1 MPRVSASSIVAQ
13 FSVAKLCRKRRA
25 PPIGASR
32 RRSTSAL
39 ALERRTSANHPR
51 EMGERLFYGP
61 NLCKSARVAIDGK
74 EVYASND
81 CGTALSGFLIDAT
94 FLASLPSYGLQSM
107 LPVATHELTVAG
119 KTEMRVV
126 GKLENVR
133 MRICYD
139 PSADAVKWFDVT
151 APQVFVVHSL
161 PVPLHVSDGPV
172 GRRAAWSSGGEPR
185 HKAATYGA
193 PYNSHPYWSSRV
205 EMAPLGAGPT
215 VGFVGTAPE
224 AGSDARLEQL
234 ERRVDALAKR
244 HVEALAKPR
253 DDVFGMTAAQARA
266 AIAALVLALLW
277 QLLR

>member
-1 MPRVSASSIVAQ
+1 
-13 FSVAKLCRKRRA
+13 
-25 PPIGASR
+25 
-32 RRSTSAL
+32 
-39 ALERRTSANHPR
+39 
-51 EMGERLFYGP
+51 MGERLFYGP
-61 NLCKSARVAIDGK
+61 NLCKPSRVAIDGK

-81 CGTALSGFLIDAT
+81 LGTALSGFLIDAR
-94 FLASLPSYGLQSM
+94 FLASLPSYGLLSM
-107 LPVATHELTVAG
+107 QPVELTVAS
-119 KTEMRVV
+119 KTEMRVL

-151 APQVFVVHSL
+151 APQVFVVQSL

-172 GRRAAWSSGGEPR
+172 DRRAGWSSGGEPR
-185 HKAATYGA
+185 HEATTYGA

-215 VGFVGTAPE
+215 VGFVGTAPV